1 MQAFLK
7 SSSFLARCIQ
17 LTSVIDVESR
27 VYMRLLWRFMEDE
40 VKHLSVDIES
50 NMKERS
56 GGEKWVKFT
65 SEQNIFYETKKIL
78 LLIDCNE

>member
-1 MQAFLK
+1 
-7 SSSFLARCIQ
+7 
-17 LTSVIDVESR
+17 
-27 VYMRLLWRFMEDE
+27 MEDE

-50 NMKERS
+50 NMRERS

>member
-1 MQAFLK
+1 
-7 SSSFLARCIQ
+7 
-17 LTSVIDVESR
+17 
-27 VYMRLLWRFMEDE
+27 MEDE

-50 NMKERS
+50 NMRERS

-78 LLIDCNE
+78 LLIDCNEWISIKKFFYWNPQWTEISETGSENKKPT